1 MILYIDFLKY
11 VTVVGWTMVKFIF
24 GPVFSAMFDIP
35 FAHAVLLTIA
45 GMMLAVLIFTFAGS
59 EIRKW
64 WQGKFGK
71 NRKTFTPRKRNMVK
85 VWRKYG
91 IWGVAVLT
99 PLIFTPIGGTMIA
112 VSFGEKKSK
121 ILFAMLLS
129 GTFWAL
135 IFCGLTVV
143 LGKQVFL
150 HLTGH

>member
-1 MILYIDFLKY
+1 MIVYIDLLKY
-11 VTVVGWTMVKFIF
+11 ITVIGWTMVKFIF

-35 FAHAVLLTIA
+35 FFHAVLLTIT
-45 GMMLAVLIFTFAGS
+45 GMMLAVLLFTFAGT

-64 WQGKFGK
+64 WQARFSK
-71 NRKTFTPRKRNMVK
+71 NKKIFTARKRNMVK

-91 IWGVAVLT
+91 IWGVAALT

-121 ILFAMLLS
+121 ILLAMLIS
-129 GTFWAL
+129 GIFWAFV
-135 IFCGLTVV
+135 FCGLTVV

>member
-1 MILYIDFLKY
+1 MIVYIDLLKY
-11 VTVVGWTMVKFIF
+11 ITVIGWTMVKFIF

-35 FAHAVLLTIA
+35 FFHAVLLTIT
-45 GMMLAVLIFTFAGS
+45 GMMLAVLLFTFAGT

-64 WQGKFGK
+64 WQARFSK
-71 NRKTFTPRKRNMVK
+71 NKKIFTARKRNMVK

-91 IWGVAVLT
+91 IWGVAALT

-121 ILFAMLLS
+121 ILLTMLIS
-129 GTFWAL
+129 GIFWAFV
-135 IFCGLTVV
+135 FCGLTVV